1 MCWDENS
8 HPYKYINFNRSKL
21 LGKEQFL
28 RSILNIYDK
37 ENENMNKKYLYFI
50 NFKFKFQVQKV
61 QIIYLHK
68 KELSE
73 RKNIENRE
81 NYRNVWA
88 LVG

>member
-1 MCWDENS
+1 MLRWEFPS
-8 HPYKYINFNRSKL
+8 LQIYKFQQIKT

-28 RSILNIYDK
+28 RSILSIYDK

-73 RKNIENRE
+73 QT
-81 NYRNVWA
+81 
-88 LVG
+88 